1 MLYKK
6 AQNKFSNLG
15 FRSKFLAITPK
26 TWSIKKKKDKLE
38 LLKNFKI
45 CSLKAS

>member
-15 FRSKFLAITPK
+15 FRSKFLAITLK
-26 TWSIKKKKDKLE
+26 TWSIKKKKKINWSY
-38 LLKNFKI
+38 LKI
-45 CSLKAS
+45 LKYAL